1 MTSLL
6 LTVFTRTPPWVW
18 LILAG
23 LVALGLMQAR
33 DHTVT
38 VSRLLAQPLVL
49 GVLSLQSAL
58 GAFGLQAW
66 TLIGWPLGV
75 AAGVLLNRWLGL
87 PRQVQVQA
95 DGRFRTGGS
104 WAPMLLLMLVFWLR
118 YAIVVALAMTPAL
131 GRQPAFMVLGCAAFG
146 LASGLFGARAWRV
159 LRLGR
164 QPSTA
169 LQAAVAGA

>member
-1 MTSLL
+1 MTTLL

-33 DHTVT
+33 DHTVS

-49 GVLSLQSAL
+49 GALSLHSAI

-66 TLIGWPLGV
+66 TLLGWPLGV

-87 PRQVQVQA
+87 PRQVQVLA
-95 DGRFRTGGS
+95 DGRFRIGGS
-104 WAPMLLLMLVFWLR
+104 WAPMLLLMGVFWLR
-118 YAIVVALAMTPAL
+118 YAIVVTMALSAAL
-131 GRQPAFMVLGCAAFG
+131 GRQPVFMVLGCAAFG

-164 QPSTA
+164 LPATA
-169 LQAAVAGA
+169 VGAEVARA